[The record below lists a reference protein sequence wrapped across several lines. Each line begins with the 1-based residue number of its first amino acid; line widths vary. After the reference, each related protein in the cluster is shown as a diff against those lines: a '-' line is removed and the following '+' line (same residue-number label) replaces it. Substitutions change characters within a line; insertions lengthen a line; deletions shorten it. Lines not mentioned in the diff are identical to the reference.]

1 MRTFNFQFC
10 CCSELLRH
18 TRNPELQSCWRI
30 EKFIVKKILRN
41 SSDYYS
47 RFFNLFDSAL
57 ILIFGLNQIENHQS
71 DCCEKV
77 HELMEA
83 DIQRTTWT
91 IHRDTITPG
100 NVRSLSANMSSSS
113 LLISKSKGG
122 RTFEINALN
131 NYHMLLQ
138 KFAKFVSHW

>member
-1 MRTFNFQFC
+1 M
-10 CCSELLRH
+10 
-18 TRNPELQSCWRI
+18 
-30 EKFIVKKILRN
+30 LRN

-47 RFFNLFDSAL
+47 RFSILYDSAL

-83 DIQRTTWT
+83 DIKKLTLT
-91 IHRDTITPG
+91 IHRDSINPG
-100 NVRSLSANMSSSS
+100 NELSLSANLSSST

-122 RTFEINALN
+122 ITLEIIT
-131 NYHMLLQ
+131 
-138 KFAKFVSHW
+138 